1 MCYKPNQQKF
11 QKTRKTKKM
20 QSESQQKIKKVK
32 FTFFKVFVLNLYS
45 FTMNTET
52 DGNKVAGDDRL
63 TRIETQLSS
72 LTDSVSLLL
81 QNLRKC
87 FFLMCWHLQCPHSL
101 TRACWHQ
108 QCPCSC
114 YRDSSSISTEHYTDK
129 QQAEKT
135 AQCKKIAAFEKEKR
149 GCRIWLWWR
158 WWLHRHYLTSCRKQN
173 TGGIQSKLER
183 VQQTV
188 VSLQKVSQ

>member
-63 TRIETQLSS
+63 RRIETQLSS

-81 QNLRKC
+81 QNLGKC
-87 FFLMCWHLQCPHSL
+87 FFFNVLTPTVCPHSL
-101 TRACWHQ
+101 TRAC
-108 QCPCSC
+108 
-114 YRDSSSISTEHYTDK
+114 
-129 QQAEKT
+129 
-135 AQCKKIAAFEKEKR
+135 
-149 GCRIWLWWR
+149 
-158 WWLHRHYLTSCRKQN
+158 
-173 TGGIQSKLER
+173 
-183 VQQTV
+183 
-188 VSLQKVSQ
+188 

>member
-52 DGNKVAGDDRL
+52 NGKNEVAGDDRL
-63 TRIETQLSS
+63 NRIETQLSS

-87 FFLMCWHLQCPHSL
+87 FFLMC
-101 TRACWHQ
+101 
-108 QCPCSC
+108 
-114 YRDSSSISTEHYTDK
+114 
-129 QQAEKT
+129 
-135 AQCKKIAAFEKEKR
+135 
-149 GCRIWLWWR
+149 
-158 WWLHRHYLTSCRKQN
+158 
-173 TGGIQSKLER
+173 
-183 VQQTV
+183 
-188 VSLQKVSQ
+188 